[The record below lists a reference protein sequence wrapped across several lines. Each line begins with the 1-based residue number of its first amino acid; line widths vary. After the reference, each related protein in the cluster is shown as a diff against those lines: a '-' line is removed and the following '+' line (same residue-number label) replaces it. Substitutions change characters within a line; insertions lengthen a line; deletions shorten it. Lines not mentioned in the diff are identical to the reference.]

1 MQFAEGAE
9 AQARGADGARLRSGT
24 TTECN
29 GWLVCGGGGGDGGG
43 GGGGG
48 GGGAGGGGGE
58 GKGRTTSV
66 VAPSPGPMSVSAMIS
81 ERYGTYTPPTT
92 GWTEN

>member
-29 GWLVCGGGGGDGGG
+29 GWLVCGG
-43 GGGGG
+43 
-48 GGGAGGGGGE
+48 GGGGGE